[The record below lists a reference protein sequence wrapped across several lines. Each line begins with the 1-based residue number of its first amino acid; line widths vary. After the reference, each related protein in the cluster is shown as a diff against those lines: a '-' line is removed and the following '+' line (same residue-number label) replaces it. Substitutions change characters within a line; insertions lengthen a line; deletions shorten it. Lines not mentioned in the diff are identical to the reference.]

1 MSPFT
6 RSWGRLSLATIP
18 TELTAQLGCV
28 GYMFSKD
35 PGVESSEKERLKND
49 MIGIVNQDQLHH
61 PIQSKH
67 LAPWTWT
74 QNI

>member
-1 MSPFT
+1 
-6 RSWGRLSLATIP
+6 
-18 TELTAQLGCV
+18 
-28 GYMFSKD
+28 MFSKD
-35 PGVESSEKERLKND
+35 PGVKKKKKERLKND

-74 QNI
+74 QNIWLFEPNSTRAAQNNATTGQEPDLTKGLS